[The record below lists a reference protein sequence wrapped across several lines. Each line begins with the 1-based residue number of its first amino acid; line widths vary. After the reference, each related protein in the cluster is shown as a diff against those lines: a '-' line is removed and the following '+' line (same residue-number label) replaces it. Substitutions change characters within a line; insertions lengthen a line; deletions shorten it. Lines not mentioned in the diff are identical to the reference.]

1 MENSYDSV
9 IGKRYK
15 APHLSP
21 LWSTHSKISKMR
33 DLWITLAMYQKEIG
47 VDIITDE
54 MINEMNEEKN
64 NINLQ
69 KIDEYEKRF
78 HHDIMAHIHT
88 FGDLCPNARK
98 IIHLGATSNFINDNV
113 DLILIQKSLQFILLK
128 EKELFTLMKEKSFEY
143 KEIPTFAY
151 THLQQAQLIT
161 IGKRFTM
168 WNQDLYMDILFL
180 QESLQKI
187 AFRGIKG
194 TVGSEDTLLKLF
206 DGDHSKVI
214 LLNEKLS
221 KHYGFEKS
229 LIICGQTYSR
239 KIDVMIFQ
247 ILSNLCQTIYKMMND
262 IRLLASKEEIQ
273 ESFGKE
279 QIGSSAMPY
288 KKNPITCEKIC
299 SLCRYV
305 IQQQSTI
312 EQTYINQWLERSLD
326 DSAIKR
332 IIYPEVFLLTES
344 ILHDSIKLISTLYV
358 NTQNIENSIFIK
370 MPNIISEEIM
380 IQGVKLGL
388 DRQEIHERI
397 RRILT
402 DSSIL
407 YPLKELQK
415 DELLSTIFKSSQI
428 SISPTHYTGRCIQQI
443 ESFYQNVNLNS

>member
-1 MENSYDSV
+1 MSLEYESV

-15 APHLSP
+15 ASHLSP
-21 LWSTHSKISKMR
+21 LWSTHSKISLMR

-78 HHDIMAHIHT
+78 HHDIMAHIHA
-88 FGDLCPNARK
+88 FGDLCPKARK

-113 DLILIQKSLQFILLK
+113 DLILIQQSLQFILLK
-128 EKELFTLMKEKSFEY
+128 EKELFTKMKDKSFEY

-180 QESLQKI
+180 QESLQKL

-206 DGDHSKVI
+206 NGDHSKVI

-247 ILSNLCQTIYKMMND
+247 VLSNLCQTIYKIMND
-262 IRLLASKEEIQ
+262 IRNA
-273 ESFGKE
+273 
-279 QIGSSAMPY
+279 
-288 KKNPITCEKIC
+288 
-299 SLCRYV
+299 
-305 IQQQSTI
+305 
-312 EQTYINQWLERSLD
+312 
-326 DSAIKR
+326 
-332 IIYPEVFLLTES
+332 
-344 ILHDSIKLISTLYV
+344 
-358 NTQNIENSIFIK
+358 
-370 MPNIISEEIM
+370 
-380 IQGVKLGL
+380 
-388 DRQEIHERI
+388 
-397 RRILT
+397 
-402 DSSIL
+402 
-407 YPLKELQK
+407 
-415 DELLSTIFKSSQI
+415 
-428 SISPTHYTGRCIQQI
+428 
-443 ESFYQNVNLNS
+443 